1 MRYSINY
8 PNMDDLFPK
17 PQIPDIDF
25 PTYEKGKSPYELL
38 ESQSAY
44 LEKTSKELHNMAQS
58 AKSQADSAKEI
69 AESSKMQ
76 ADIAL
81 KTSSKADIKGWIS
94 VIVAI
99 ICALMEFSV
108 HHSEIIDFVKS
119 LVK

>member
-1 MRYSINY
+1 MQYVPNY
-8 PNMDDLFPK
+8 PNLNDMFIK
-17 PQIPDIDF
+17 PTVPNMEM
-25 PTYEKGKSPYELL
+25 PNYEKGKSPYELL

-44 LEKTSKELHNMAQS
+44 LEKTSKELHDMAQS

-76 ADIAL
+76 ADVAL

-94 VIVAI
+94 VVVSI

-108 HHSEIIDFVKS
+108 HHSEIIDFVKA
-119 LVK
+119 LAK

>member
-1 MRYSINY
+1 MQNY
-8 PNMDDLFPK
+8 PRPDDLLIHPT
-17 PQIPDIDF
+17 IPTSEV

-44 LEKTSKELHNMAQS
+44 LEKTSKELHDMAQS

-69 AESSKMQ
+69 AESSKTQ

-94 VIVAI
+94 VVVSI

-108 HHSEIIDFVKS
+108 HHSEIIDFIKA
-119 LVK
+119 LAK